1 MAALA
6 LARPAL
12 ADEPVRGGTLV
23 VGMSE
28 PFKGFNPYQEIG
40 RQGYNVVVN
49 IFDTLTTYGSD
60 YVPAPM
66 LATKW
71 ERIDDKTWR
80 FHLRDDVV
88 FHDGTPFDAAAA
100 KFSIDQIK
108 KSNQGKNLKLVTE
121 VRIVDP
127 HTIDFVLSGPFPSLP
142 AVLTQQ
148 FASIVSPTAYAKL
161 GPNEFA
167 KYPVGSGPFK
177 FDNQDP
183 SGTVTLTRNDRYWLK
198 DSRGNPYPYLDKV
211 VFRVVPDRQTAALSL
226 QSGEVDLDYE
236 VPVAFVKML
245 KSDPSIT
252 VSETPSLGFN
262 FVFLHAG
269 RPPFDNVHKRR
280 AVQFAIDRKSIV
292 EGVLLGDG
300 IAALGPIAPRSWA
313 YDPSI
318 TTSGTYG
325 ATADLA
331 KAKAELA
338 AAGTPQGF
346 QFTMLYPSEDPFT
359 GIAQAIKAQLA
370 AVGIDATLVGKDFGA
385 LLDDLDAAKF
395 QALMIDWSGRIDE
408 DLSFA
413 TFFRTDGSNNIGK
426 YSNPKVDE
434 LIAKAAASSDVK
446 ERAKLYQEAQRLV
459 TEDAPAVWINFP
471 TDRKAMRSS
480 VQGYENFGDYR
491 MRLYDVWKK
500 S

>member
-1 MAALA
+1 
-6 LARPAL
+6 
-12 ADEPVRGGTLV
+12 
-23 VGMSE
+23 MSE
-28 PFKGFNPYQEIG
+28 SFKGFNPYQEIG
-40 RQGYNVVVN
+40 RQGYNVAVN
-49 IFDTLTTYGSD
+49 VFDTLTTYGAD

-71 ERIDDKTWR
+71 ERINDTTWR
-80 FHLRDDVV
+80 FDLRDNVL

-108 KSNQGKNLKLVTE
+108 KSNQGKSLKLVTE
-121 VRIVDP
+121 VKVIDP

-148 FASIVSPTAYAKL
+148 YASIVSPTAYSKL
-161 GPNEFA
+161 GANEFA
-167 KYPVGSGPFK
+167 KHPVGSGPFK
-177 FDNQDP
+177 FEGQDS

-198 DSRGNPYPYLDKV
+198 DTRGNPYPYLDKV

-226 QSGEVDLDYE
+226 QSGDVDLDYE

-245 KSDPSIT
+245 KADPSIT
-252 VSETPSLGFN
+252 ISETPSLGFN

-269 RPPFDNVHKRR
+269 HPPFDNMHKRR

-292 EGVLLGDG
+292 DGVLLGDG
-300 IAALGPIAPRSWA
+300 VAALGPIAPRSWA
-313 YDPSI
+313 YDASI
-318 TTSGTYG
+318 ATTGTYG
-325 ATADLA
+325 ETANQA

-346 QFTMLYPSEDPFT
+346 EFTMVYPSEDPFT
-359 GIAQAIKAQLA
+359 GIAQAMKAQLA
-370 AVGIDATLVGKDFGA
+370 AVGINVRLDGKDFGA

-413 TFFRTDGSNNIGK
+413 TFYKTDAANNYGK

-434 LIAKAAASSDVK
+434 LISKAASSGDVQ
-446 ERAKLYQEAQRLV
+446 ERTKLYREAQRLV
-459 TEDAPAVWINFP
+459 TEDSPAVWINFP

-491 MRLYDVWKK
+491 MRFYDVWKK